1 MKITPAIAH
10 AYIHAGYRSPDD
22 NPLFCKKCGACRTV
36 KISFNRTH
44 FCRRHKFYVHAHG
57 TCPFSSPDE
66 YVEPPRKKP
75 PFTQDE
81 LF

>member
-22 NPLFCKKCGACRTV
+22 NPLFCKNCGACRITKV
-36 KISFNRTH
+36 FSNRTH
-44 FCRRHKFYVHAHG
+44 FCRRHQFYVHALG
-57 TCPFSSPDE
+57 SCPFCSAEE
-66 YVEPPRKKP
+66 YVEPPRKES
-75 PFTQDE
+75 PFVQDE